1 MSDATPPG
9 DEALRTLARERIAAG
24 ALPRDKA
31 THTWGGLGSGLPC
44 SLCGEL
50 ISRTETEMELQLGD
64 GADAPVVR
72 FHLRCHLIWETARR
86 EAARNSWIRVVD
98 ELPPQGA
105 AVEARIAIGE
115 GRSVILTV
123 SCEHPGAIWL
133 NVNTGEPLP
142 AGWRPIEWR
151 YLEVPRTE
159 TESRAELPTPRR
171 A

>member
-1 MSDATPPG
+1 MSDATPRG
-9 DEALRTLARERIAAG
+9 DEDLRALARERIASG
-24 ALPRDKA
+24 ALPSEKA

-64 GADAPVVR
+64 GANAPVVR
-72 FHLRCHLIWETARR
+72 FHLRCHLIWESARR
-86 EAARNSWIRVVD
+86 EAARSSWIRVTD
-98 ELPPQGA
+98 ELPPMGA

-123 SCEHPGAIWL
+123 SYELPAAVWL

-142 AGWRPIEWR
+142 SGWRPIEWR
-151 YLEVPRTE
+151 HLVVPRTE
-159 TESRAELPTPRR
+159 PESPAELPAPRR